1 MNKVLTPLS
10 IALQAQIPVVV
21 IGGPGVGKTSALNAM
36 ALNLDYPIETV
47 IASLREPSDFA
58 GLPVVSNG
66 QVSLAAPS
74 WAKRL
79 SESNHPSILFLDEI
93 STAPP
98 ATQAALLRVI
108 LDRVVGDM
116 PLGEHVSIVAAMNP
130 PEVSAGGWE
139 LSPPLANRFCHL
151 QWSVQSDDWIAGMLQ
166 GFPQLTFPRLPDT
179 WLSGLPESRAH
190 VAAFI
195 QHKPH
200 ALYQCPKTDTEQGKP
215 WPSPRSWY
223 MVAVL
228 QCACRS
234 VGVEQDVSIPLIAGC
249 IGEGMALEYVNWLS
263 SLDLPD
269 PEMLLKNPD
278 SFVVPERG
286 DVAYTV
292 LVSVA
297 VAACQNLTKA
307 RNLAAWQI
315 FGKCASEGKKDIAAA
330 SVKMLAIEASKKG
343 FMADADVRKAMV
355 TNLAPFKELLG
366 AAGLL
371 LGGTK

>member
-1 MNKVLTPLS
+1 MGAIPVNKVLTPLS

-130 PEVSAGGWE
+130 PEVSAGRASDCSAGRRA
-139 LSPPLANRFCHL
+139 PP
-151 QWSVQSDDWIAGMLQ
+151 Q
-166 GFPQLTFPRLPDT
+166 GTRGT
-179 WLSGLPESRAH
+179 A
-190 VAAFI
+190 
-195 QHKPH
+195 
-200 ALYQCPKTDTEQGKP
+200 
-215 WPSPRSWY
+215 PSPR
-223 MVAVL
+223 
-228 QCACRS
+228 
-234 VGVEQDVSIPLIAGC
+234 
-249 IGEGMALEYVNWLS
+249 
-263 SLDLPD
+263 
-269 PEMLLKNPD
+269 
-278 SFVVPERG
+278 
-286 DVAYTV
+286 
-292 LVSVA
+292 
-297 VAACQNLTKA
+297 
-307 RNLAAWQI
+307 
-315 FGKCASEGKKDIAAA
+315 
-330 SVKMLAIEASKKG
+330 
-343 FMADADVRKAMV
+343 
-355 TNLAPFKELLG
+355 
-366 AAGLL
+366 
-371 LGGTK
+371 